1 MKQKIKQTRSNIW
14 NMSSVNTEFIRWKLM
29 GFLGLCLSFYSCTDF
44 VEVDPPK
51 NNLSTK
57 TVFDDAA
64 TVKSALA
71 NIYLKMRDESL
82 VSGNNGLSTLMGIYT
97 DELDYYL
104 FDTANNQLYQHNVL
118 ASNSTTNSWWTNAYS
133 ILYAANDIITEVEN
147 SKLLSADEKAE
158 FNGQALFVRAYI
170 HSLLASLYGDVPY
183 ITTTN
188 YLENNTV
195 SRTPI
200 GLVYENI
207 INDLKAAVNLLKN
220 EDVTGEKVI
229 PNKAVA
235 NALLARM
242 YLYTENW
249 EMAESTASILI
260 NTFSLEPD
268 VTKVFLKSAASTLWQ
283 FKPNGIS
290 ILNTYEANQ
299 FVIRFIPGQAFA
311 LHEELLGS
319 FEPGDLRR
327 LNWVGSTTSADG
339 LTTLHYANKYK
350 SIFNATVSLEYSI
363 LFRLE
368 EQYLI
373 RAEAQAQLNNLL
385 GSQTDLN
392 TIRNRAGLDDTVAA
406 TKEELISAI
415 LQERFLEFFT
425 EQGHRWFDL
434 KRTGEAENTLST
446 IKSNWKNTD
455 ILLPIPD
462 AEIAVNPNLKPQNVG
477 Y

>member
-1 MKQKIKQTRSNIW
+1 
-14 NMSSVNTEFIRWKLM
+14 
-29 GFLGLCLSFYSCTDF
+29 

-51 NNLSTK
+51 NNLSTN

-104 FDTANNQLYQHNVL
+104 TDTDNNQLYLHNVL
-118 ASNSTTNSWWTNAYS
+118 ASNSTINSWWTNAYT
-133 ILYAANDIITEVEN
+133 ILYAANDIITGVEN

-158 FNGQALFVRAYI
+158 FHGQALFVRAYM

-188 YLENNTV
+188 YLENNVV
-195 SRTPI
+195 SRTSI
-200 GLVYENI
+200 DQIYEYI
-207 INDLKAAVNLLKN
+207 INDLKIAVNLLNN
-220 EDVTGEKVI
+220 EDSTGEKVV

-235 NALLARM
+235 NALLSRM

-249 EMAESTASILI
+249 EMAERTASILI
-260 NTFSLEPD
+260 NTFSLEKD
-268 VTKVFLKSAASTLWQ
+268 VTKVFLKSSASTLWQ

-311 LHEELLGS
+311 LRQELLS
-319 FEPGDLRR
+319 TFEPGDLRR
-327 LNWVGSTTSADG
+327 LNWVGNTTSADG
-339 LTTLHYANKYK
+339 LTTLYYANKYK

-392 TIRNRAGLDDTVAA
+392 MIRNRAGLNNTAA
-406 TKEELISAI
+406 ITKEELLGAI
-415 LQERFLEFFT
+415 MQERFLEFFT

-434 KRTGEAENTLST
+434 KRRGEAENRLSA
-446 IKSNWKNTD
+446 IKTNWKNTD
-455 ILLPIPD
+455 IVLPIPET
-462 AEIAVNPNLKPQNVG
+462 EIAVNPNLKPQNAG